1 MQQYNFDK
9 LASELR
15 KDEGIRL
22 RAYKDSVGLWTIG
35 VGHLLGKD
43 KRMDEVTADECD
55 ALLTLD
61 IHLAE
66 TVLGHIIPE
75 WREIFD
81 DVRQRALLNMT
92 FNLGNRIANFVK
104 FRAFLA
110 LGDYVSASHE
120 MLNSVWAGQVGE
132 RAKRLSEMILKGN
145 DYDYR
150 V

>member
-1 MQQYNFDK
+1 MQYNFER

-15 KDEGIRL
+15 KDEGVRL

-43 KRMDEVTADECD
+43 KRMDEITGDEAD

-61 IHLAE
+61 IHIAE
-66 TVLGHIIPE
+66 TVVSHLFPGWTE
-75 WREIFD
+75 SYDE
-81 DVRQRALLNMT
+81 VRQRALLNMA
-92 FNLGNRIANFVK
+92 FNLGNRLANFIK
-104 FRAFLA
+104 FRMFLA
-110 LGDYVSASHE
+110 NGQYEEACRE

-132 RAKRLSEMILKGN
+132 RAKRLSQMILKGN
-145 DYDYR
+145 EYDNR